1 MLPTAKCSELQTP
14 DETAAAAATVRSE
27 NSHSITMAALYLL
40 VESEIFVGSLTT
52 IIWAAA
58 ADRLVNPIH
67 FQYTAANKTDSN
79 ELGAFFF
86 VSFQSGHH
94 LHLRHRRWINYLQ
107 ERLPLCRR

>member
-27 NSHSITMAALYLL
+27 NSHSITIAALYLL

>member
-14 DETAAAAATVRSE
+14 DETAAASVRSE

-58 ADRLVNPIH
+58 DRLVNPIH

-79 ELGAFFF
+79 ELG
-86 VSFQSGHH
+86 VE
-94 LHLRHRRWINYLQ
+94 LETKVHRNHGEGSY
-107 ERLPLCRR
+107 

>member
-14 DETAAAAATVRSE
+14 DETAAARVRSE

-58 ADRLVNPIH
+58 DRLVNPIH

-79 ELGAFFF
+79 EFGVELETK
-86 VSFQSGHH
+86 V
-94 LHLRHRRWINYLQ
+94 HRNHGEGSY
-107 ERLPLCRR
+107 

>member
-52 IIWAAA
+52 IIWAA